1 MSGLDPESLQWIW
14 YWSLSLDAIRELKEV
29 GVELGTVSDLKVVT
43 CKAILLC
50 AIIGLPALA
59 SACNT
64 TQFNG
69 NYGCLYCL
77 DKGKHHNS
85 VHVYPRWPHSEKPNS
100 ANSEAEKKARSASFG
115 GKS

>member
-1 MSGLDPESLQWIW
+1 M
-14 YWSLSLDAIRELKEV
+14 RELKEV
-29 GVELGTVSDLKVVT
+29 GIELGTVSGLKVV
-43 CKAILLC
+43 KAILLC
-50 AIIGLPALA
+50 AIFGLPALA

-85 VHVYPRWPHSEKPNS
+85 VHVYPQ
-100 ANSEAEKKARSASFG
+100 
-115 GKS
+115 